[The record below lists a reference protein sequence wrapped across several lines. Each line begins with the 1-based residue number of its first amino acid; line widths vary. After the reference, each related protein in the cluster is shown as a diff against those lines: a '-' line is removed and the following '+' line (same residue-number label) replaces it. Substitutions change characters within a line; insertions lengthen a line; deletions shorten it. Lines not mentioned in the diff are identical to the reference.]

1 MIIKSLLF
9 IFFISSTNVLGDS
22 LYNFENIEDEQRFY
36 SLIKEIRCPK
46 CTSGSLSSSSAPIS
60 EDLKLKIVQMIKE
73 NKTDEEIKDY
83 ISMRFGIDSLYEPE
97 FRTDTYF
104 LWSAPFILLLIAL
117 TILFTRRSG

>member
-1 MIIKSLLF
+1 
-9 IFFISSTNVLGDS
+9 
-22 LYNFENIEDEQRFY
+22 
-36 SLIKEIRCPK
+36 
-46 CTSGSLSSSSAPIS
+46 
-60 EDLKLKIVQMIKE
+60 MIKE

>member
-1 MIIKSLLF
+1 
-9 IFFISSTNVLGDS
+9 
-22 LYNFENIEDEQRFY
+22 
-36 SLIKEIRCPK
+36 
-46 CTSGSLSSSSAPIS
+46 
-60 EDLKLKIVQMIKE
+60 MIKE

-117 TILFTRRSG
+117 TILYKRSG